1 MQLFAFTLL
10 VLLLVFAL
18 LSLGAIVGR
27 APLRWGCGSVAGADC
42 AGCARPCG
50 RRRRGAS
57 S

>member
-42 AGCARPCG
+42 AGCTRPCG